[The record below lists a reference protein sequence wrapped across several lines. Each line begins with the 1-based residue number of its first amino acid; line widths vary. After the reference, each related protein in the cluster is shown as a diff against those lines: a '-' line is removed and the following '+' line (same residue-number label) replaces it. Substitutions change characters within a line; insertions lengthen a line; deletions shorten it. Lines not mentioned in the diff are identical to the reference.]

1 LTPGEIILAI
11 LVAAMVCGGVWFG
24 YHLVIQ
30 NGHLMLRLESLER
43 RLAEHGILSEGV
55 NPGNLGLPPG
65 SVLNDFALPLLEG
78 GTMTLSQWRDRKVA
92 LIFLSPRCKHS
103 EKLLPDLAAVLS
115 AGAEA
120 DPAPVIVSTGSV
132 EENRR
137 FFAEHRIACPILLQE
152 DSELAALYMAH
163 ATPMAYLVNEHGA
176 TLGHAAVGPSAILN
190 LLRDQSRVADA
201 PSSGHS
207 RVVSPWSLASSRINR
222 DGLKAGTA
230 APEFTLP
237 ALDGSEIALSS
248 FRGRPVLLVFSDPDC
263 PPCNELLP
271 KLEQIHRKSKDLQVL
286 LVGRGDPEVN
296 RNKVKKLGL
305 TFPVVLQRSW
315 EISRAYGMFS
325 TPIGYLVDEDG
336 ALVEDVA
343 VGGNRILAL
352 AAQRRDTALRV
363 GQSIWSREEDN
374 S

>member
-1 LTPGEIILAI
+1 
-11 LVAAMVCGGVWFG
+11 VCGGAWFG
-24 YHLVIQ
+24 YYLVIQ
-30 NGHLMLRLESLER
+30 NGRLMLRLESLER
-43 RLAEHGILSEGV
+43 RLAEQGILSEGV

-78 GTMTLSQWRDRKVA
+78 GTMTLSQWRGRKVA
-92 LIFLSPRCKHS
+92 LIFLSPRCQHS
-103 EKLLPDLAAVLS
+103 EKLLPDLAAMLS
-115 AGAEA
+115 EGVEA

-137 FFAEHRIACPILLQE
+137 FFGEHRIACPILLQE
-152 DSELAALYMAH
+152 DSELAALYLAM

-176 TLGHAAVGPSAILN
+176 TLGRAAVGPTAILS
-190 LLRDQSRVADA
+190 LLRDRSWA
-201 PSSGHS
+201 PDTPSNGQS
-207 RVVSPWSLASSRINR
+207 RVVSPGSLASNLINR

-248 FRGRPVLLVFSDPDC
+248 FRGRPVLLVFSDPNC
-263 PPCNELLP
+263 RPCNELLP

-286 LVGRGDPEVN
+286 VIGRGDPEAN
-296 RNKVKKLGL
+296 RDTMKKLGL
-305 TFPVVLQRSW
+305 TFPMVLQQSW

-336 ALVEDVA
+336 VLVDNVA

-352 AAQRRDTALRV
+352 AAQRRNTALRA
-363 GQSIWSREEDN
+363 G
-374 S
+374 